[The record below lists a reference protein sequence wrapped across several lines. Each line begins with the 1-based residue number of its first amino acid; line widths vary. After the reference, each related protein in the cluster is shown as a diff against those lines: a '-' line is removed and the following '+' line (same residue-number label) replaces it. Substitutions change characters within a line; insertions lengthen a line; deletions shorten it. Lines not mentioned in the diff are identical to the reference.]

1 MHKETK
7 NEKSVIWLRD
17 RMRPDE
23 RMLVL
28 FKFGQEKHLISFRE
42 QGQMHM
48 RTMRYFA
55 AEERDNAA
63 RGDRFEG
70 ASSLLQPGGLR
81 MTISHPTIGTH
92 EVDPNDLA
100 GPVIFSYNSEAE
112 QNIFC
117 MFSLTAPTTEPLLH
131 KEYLHFGSHFVL
143 ILNTPE
149 FLKRVYAAIL
159 ALKLQGTAGL
169 VEYYDEA
176 SYSGKIGPF
185 GKPKGFAYQK
195 EYRIVA
201 LPGMVPFR
209 DLMIGNISDIT
220 SPVLPLGEIDTI
232 VYFSEKTALAGGLV
246 KVESLELKVAEIQ
259 DDPSLSR

>member
-1 MHKETK
+1 MQMETK
-7 NEKSVIWLRD
+7 DEKNVVWH
-17 RMRPDE
+17 RPGMKPGE

-28 FKFGQEKHLISFRE
+28 FKFGQESHLVSFRE

-55 AEERDNAA
+55 AEEKENAA

-70 ASSLLQPGGLR
+70 ASTLLQPAGLR

-92 EVDPNDLA
+92 EIDPNDLA
-100 GPVIFSYNSEAE
+100 GPVFFSYNTEAE

-131 KEYLHFGSHFVL
+131 KDYLYFGSHFVL

-149 FLKRVYAAIL
+149 FLRRAHGALL
-159 ALKLQGTAGL
+159 ALKLRGTAGS

-185 GKPKGFAYQK
+185 RKPKDFAYQK

-201 LPGMVPFR
+201 QPGTVPFR
-209 DLMIGNISDIT
+209 NLMIGNISDIA
-220 SPVLPLGEIDTI
+220 SPVLPLSEIDTI
-232 VYFSEKTALAGGLV
+232 VDFSEKTALAGGWV
-246 KVESLELKVAEIQ
+246 RGETAGITPDGKM
-259 DDPSLSR
+259 D